1 MRIHVHIKP
10 GSKRES
16 LQWDGERII
25 ARVAAPPIEGAAN
38 QKLIENLAEWLRIS
52 KSQIRITSGHTARYK
67 ALEIDAPDEL
77 IKAAIDQLEKQPHQD
92 RLL

>member
-10 GSKRES
+10 GAKHES

-25 ARVAAPPIEGAAN
+25 ARVAAPPVEGAAN
-38 QKLIENLAEWLRIS
+38 QKLILNLAAWLNIS

-67 ALEIDAPDEL
+67 AVEIDAPDEL
-77 IKAAIDQLEKQPHQD
+77 VKAAINKLEKHPHQEG
-92 RLL
+92 LL